1 MYCGLVAG
9 WKYPAEEKSDENIG
23 AFGFGVPK
31 LVEVAFV
38 AEAVVLLA
46 GLRIGSTRENL
57 LTGSGRPYFFPS
69 ACSLTQTLHIIL
81 TYIGSRSNSVTMEAL
96 ITAYGIY

>member
-1 MYCGLVAG
+1 MYWGFVAG
-9 WKYPAEEKSDENIG
+9 WKYPSEEKSDENIG
-23 AFGFGVPK
+23 ALGFGVPK

-46 GLRIGSTRENL
+46 GLRTGSTRENL
-57 LTGSGRPYFFPS
+57 LTGAGRPYFFPS
-69 ACSLTQTLHIIL
+69 TCSLTQTLHITL
-81 TYIGSRSNSVTMEAL
+81 TSNASRSNSVTMEAL